1 MRKAVLFDL
10 DGTLIDT
17 EYHARNLKI
26 KALKLM
32 GYEVQETALFQT
44 AGMNFQQTLACLIPE
59 LKDNDREK
67 IFHLWATSM
76 KQKNSKELLF
86 PEVLPLLQALK
97 ERDVSLAVV
106 SNRKRSRLLPVLVE
120 CDILPYISC
129 IISSDMVSCPKPD
142 PAMYQMA
149 MKQLQVSPTECAVIE
164 DSFIGVQAG
173 LQSGAYVILRR
184 ETRYP
189 QQDIQADAY
198 FINHLE
204 LLDIL

>member
-17 EYHARNLKI
+17 EYHARNMKI
-26 KALKLM
+26 TVLKLM
-32 GYEVQETALFQT
+32 GYEVQEAALFQT
-44 AGMNFQQTLACLIPE
+44 AGMNFQQTLTFLYPE
-59 LKDNDREK
+59 LQENDKER
-67 IFHLWATSM
+67 IFRLWNNSR

-86 PEVLPLLQALK
+86 PEVLPLLQALQ
-97 ERDVSLAVV
+97 EQDVSIAVV
-106 SNRKRSRLLPVLVE
+106 SNRNRSRLLPVLAE
-120 CDILPYISC
+120 CGILPYIIC
-129 IISSDMVSCPKPD
+129 IISSDMVSSSKPD

-149 MKQLQVSPTECAVIE
+149 MKQLQVSPSECAVIE

-173 LQSGAYVILRR
+173 AQSGAYVILRR

-198 FINHLE
+198 FTNHLE